1 MLHYGVLNLA
11 QKASSQY
18 GDGEGALAFW
28 KNSAADYQEANK
40 VFIRTEQT
48 CFNLGVQPKYRIC
61 CHRKIAACSGVF
73 GAKVQTDALHNCF
86 VNDQGLEDT
95 NVEGDLKVEHMNL
108 RFKSGLMQLCGNY
121 SEDSLQRVAKSLEV
135 KKSLVEKLMPHY
147 VER

>member
-1 MLHYGVLNLA
+1 MEEQCCILSRCQQGFYREQSRFVLTLKFSPNTGYA
-11 QKASSQY
+11 
-18 GDGEGALAFW
+18 
-28 KNSAADYQEANK
+28 
-40 VFIRTEQT
+40 VTER
-48 CFNLGVQPKYRIC
+48 V
-61 CHRKIAACSGVF
+61 AACSGVF

-135 KKSLVEKLMPHY
+135 KKCLVEKLMPHY